1 MNYFQ
6 AKVILDHVREGRD
19 YHEHLISR
27 CLTLTG
33 DLDGYGTHEELRGGG
48 MAGSVQGEST
58 QRWLGIS
65 EGVVGKNNP

>member
-1 MNYFQ
+1 MNELEK
-6 AKVILDHVREGRD
+6 AWNIG
-19 YHEHLISR
+19 
-27 CLTLTG
+27 T
-33 DLDGYGTHEELRGGG
+33 GTHEELRGGG